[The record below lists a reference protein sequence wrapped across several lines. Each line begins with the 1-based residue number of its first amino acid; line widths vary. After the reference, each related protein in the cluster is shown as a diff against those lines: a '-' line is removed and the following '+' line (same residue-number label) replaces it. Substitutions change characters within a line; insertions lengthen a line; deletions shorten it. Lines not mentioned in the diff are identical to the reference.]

1 MDIFGYNDIYN
12 IFIKGM
18 VQMTFGKTIKMFL
31 IDGDPSGRLT
41 CELSNWTGLAY
52 RIPRT
57 EVKKCGDRPNLN
69 STGVYMLFG
78 RNDDDKE
85 AVYIGEAEEVFTRL
99 QSYLREKDFWNEVIV
114 FISKDENLNKAPIKY
129 IENKL
134 YEKAKAVNRY
144 EVLNGNIPPMPSIS
158 EADRAEMDE
167 FISNL
172 VMMVNTLG
180 HKLFE
185 EIKDH
190 SDATNSEFWY
200 INTARGAKAKSIQTQ
215 EGFVVLK
222 GSRVASSTVDSF
234 SERLVAKRDDLI
246 HSAKVQV
253 INDEYVVMEDLLFSS
268 PSLAATIVMGIIA
281 NGLTEW
287 KDRNGRALKDLS

>member
-1 MDIFGYNDIYN
+1 
-12 IFIKGM
+12 
-18 VQMTFGKTIKMFL
+18 MTFGKTIKMFL

-85 AVYIGEAEEVFTRL
+85 AVYIGEAEEVYTRL
-99 QSYLREKDFWNEVIV
+99 QSHLREKDFWNEVIV
-114 FISKDENLNKAPIKY
+114 FISKDENLNKAHIKY

-134 YEKAKAVNRY
+134 YEKAKVANRY
-144 EVLNGNIPPMPSIS
+144 DVLNGNIPPMPSIS
-158 EADRAEMDE
+158 ESDRAEMDE

-172 VMMVNTLG
+172 IMMVNTLG

-190 SDATNSEFWY
+190 SDSSNSEVWY
-200 INTARGAKAKSIQTQ
+200 INAARGAKAKGIQTQ

-222 GSRVASSTVDSF
+222 GSRIASSIVDSF
-234 SERLVAKRDDLI
+234 SENLNARREDLI
-246 HSAKVQV
+246 QSNKVQ
-253 INDEYVVMEDLLFSS
+253 IFNDEYVVMDDLLFSS
-268 PSLAATIVMGIIA
+268 PSLAAAIVMGRSA

-287 KDRNGRALKDLS
+287 KDRNGRTIKDLS

>member
-1 MDIFGYNDIYN
+1 
-12 IFIKGM
+12 
-18 VQMTFGKTIKMFL
+18 MTFGKTIKMFL

-85 AVYIGEAEEVFTRL
+85 AVYIGEAEEVYTRL
-99 QSYLREKDFWNEVIV
+99 QSHLREKDFWNEVIV
-114 FISKDENLNKAPIKY
+114 FISKDENFNKAHIKY

-134 YEKAKAVNRY
+134 YEKAKATNRY
-144 EVLNGNIPPMPSIS
+144 DVLNGNIPPMPSIS
-158 EADRAEMDE
+158 EADCAEMDE

-172 VMMVNTLG
+172 LMMVNTLG

-185 EIKDH
+185 EIKDNLD
-190 SDATNSEFWY
+190 STNSEAWY
-200 INTARGAKAKSIQTQ
+200 INAARGAKAKGVQTQ

-222 GSRVASSTVDSF
+222 ESRIAISIVDSF
-234 SERLVAKRDDLI
+234 SERLIAKRDDLI
-246 HSAKVQV
+246 HSGKIQF
-253 INDEYVVMEDLLFSS
+253 INDEYIVMEDLLFSS
-268 PSLAATIVMGIIA
+268 PSLAAAIVMGRSA
-281 NGLTEW
+281 NGLAEW
-287 KDRNGRALKDLS
+287 KDTYGKSLKDFT

>member
-1 MDIFGYNDIYN
+1 MIE
-12 IFIKGM
+12 M
-18 VQMTFGKTIKMFL
+18 AFGKTIKMFL

-57 EVKKCGDRPNLN
+57 EVKKCSDRPNLN

-85 AVYIGEAEEVFTRL
+85 AVYIGEAEEVYTRL
-99 QSYLREKDFWNEVIV
+99 QSHLREKDFWNEVIV
-114 FISKDENLNKAPIKY
+114 FISKDENLNKAHIKY
-129 IENKL
+129 IENRL
-134 YEKAKAVNRY
+134 YEKAKAANRY
-144 EVLNGNIPPMPSIS
+144 DVLNGNIPPMPSIS
-158 EADRAEMDE
+158 ESDRAEMDE

-185 EIKDH
+185 EIKDQ
-190 SDATNSEFWY
+190 SDSKKSEVWY
-200 INTARGAKAKSIQTQ
+200 INAARGANARGIQTQ
-215 EGFVVLK
+215 EGFVVLRDSK
-222 GSRVASSTVDSF
+222 IANNTVNSF
-234 SERLVAKRDDLI
+234 SESLTAKRDNLI
-246 HSAKVQV
+246 QSNKVQI

-268 PSLAATIVMGIIA
+268 PSLAATIVMGRSA

-287 KDRNGRALKDLS
+287 KDRHGRTLKELS

>member
-1 MDIFGYNDIYN
+1 MIG
-12 IFIKGM
+12 
-18 VQMTFGKTIKMFL
+18 VTFGKSIKIFL

-85 AVYIGEAEEVFTRL
+85 AVYIGEAEEVYTRL
-99 QSYLREKDFWNEVIV
+99 QSHLREKDFWNEVIV
-114 FISKDENLNKAPIKY
+114 FISKDENLNKAHIKY

-134 YEKAKAVNRY
+134 YEKAKAANRY
-144 EVLNGNIPPMPSIS
+144 DVLNGNIPPMPSIT

-172 VMMVNTLG
+172 EMLVNMLG
-180 HKLFE
+180 HKLFV
-185 EIKDH
+185 EIKDT
-190 SDATNSEFWY
+190 SETNDGEILYIKGARDAN
-200 INTARGAKAKSIQTQ
+200 AKGVQTQ
-215 EGFVVLK
+215 EGFVVLQ
-222 GSRVASSTVDSF
+222 GSRIASSVVNSY
-234 SERLVAKRDDLI
+234 SERLEAKRNDLI
-246 HSAKVQV
+246 RTQKVQ
-253 INDEYVVMEDLLFSS
+253 IQNGEFVVMEDLLFSS
-268 PSLAATIVMGIIA
+268 PSLAADIVMGKSA

-287 KDRNGRALKDLS
+287 KNKYGTILKDLS

>member
-1 MDIFGYNDIYN
+1 MW
-12 IFIKGM
+12 GM
-18 VQMTFGKTIKMFL
+18 IDVTFGKSIKMFL

-57 EVKKCGDRPNLN
+57 EVKKCGDRSNLN

-85 AVYIGEAEEVFTRL
+85 AVYIGEAEEVYTRL
-99 QSYLREKDFWNEVIV
+99 QSHLREKDFWNEVIV
-114 FISKDENLNKAPIKY
+114 FISKDENLNKAHIKY

-134 YEKAKAVNRY
+134 YEKAKAANRY
-144 EVLNGNIPPMPSIS
+144 DVLNGNIPPMPSIS

-172 VMMVNTLG
+172 EMLVNMLG
-180 HKLFE
+180 HKLFV
-185 EIKDH
+185 EIKDT
-190 SDATNSEFWY
+190 SETNDDEILYIKGARDAN
-200 INTARGAKAKSIQTQ
+200 AKGFQTQ
-215 EGFVVLK
+215 EGFVVLQ
-222 GSRVASSTVDSF
+222 GSRVASSVVNSY
-234 SERLVAKRDDLI
+234 SERLEAKRNDLI
-246 HSAKVQV
+246 RTQKVLIQ
-253 INDEYVVMEDLLFSS
+253 NGEFVVMEDLLFSS
-268 PSLAATIVMGIIA
+268 PSLAADIVMGRSA

-287 KDRNGRALKDLS
+287 KNKYGTMLKDLS

>member
-1 MDIFGYNDIYN
+1 
-12 IFIKGM
+12 
-18 VQMTFGKTIKMFL
+18 MTFGKTIKMFL

-85 AVYIGEAEEVFTRL
+85 AVYIGEAEEVYTRL
-99 QSYLREKDFWNEVIV
+99 QSHLREKDFWNEVIV
-114 FISKDENLNKAPIKY
+114 FISKDENLNKAHIKY

-134 YEKAKAVNRY
+134 YEKAKAANRY
-144 EVLNGNIPPMPSIS
+144 DVMNGNIPPMPSIS

-172 VMMVNTLG
+172 VMLVNILG
-180 HKLFE
+180 HKLFV
-185 EIKDH
+185 EIKD
-190 SDATNSEFWY
+190 TSESNDDEILY
-200 INTARGAKAKSIQTQ
+200 IKGVRGANAKGVQTQ
-215 EGFVVLK
+215 EGFVVLQDSK
-222 GSRVASSTVDSF
+222 IASSVVNSF
-234 SERLVAKRDDLI
+234 SERLMAKRNDLI
-246 HSAKVQV
+246 HSKKVQ
-253 INDEYVVMEDLLFSS
+253 IIDDEYVVMEDILFSS
-268 PSLAATIVMGIIA
+268 PSLAADIVLGRSA
-281 NGLTEW
+281 NGLIEW
-287 KDRNGRALKDLS
+287 KDTYGKSIKELN

>member
-1 MDIFGYNDIYN
+1 
-12 IFIKGM
+12 
-18 VQMTFGKTIKMFL
+18 MTFGKTIKMFL

-57 EVKKCGDRPNLN
+57 EVKKCCDRSNLN

-85 AVYIGEAEEVFTRL
+85 AVYIGEAEEVYTRL
-99 QSYLREKDFWNEVIV
+99 QSHLREKDFWNEVIV
-114 FISKDENLNKAPIKY
+114 FISKDENLNKAHIKY

-134 YEKAKAVNRY
+134 YEKAKTANRY
-144 EVLNGNIPPMPSIS
+144 DVLNGNIPPMPSIS
-158 EADRAEMDE
+158 ESDRAEMDE

-172 VMMVNTLG
+172 IMMVNTLG

-190 SDATNSEFWY
+190 SDSTNSEVWY
-200 INTARGAKAKSIQTQ
+200 INSARGAKAKGIQTQ

-222 GSRVASSTVDSF
+222 GSRIASSIVDSF
-234 SERLVAKRDDLI
+234 SESLNARREDLI
-246 HSAKVQV
+246 QSNKVQ
-253 INDEYVVMEDLLFSS
+253 IFNDEYVVMDDLLFSS
-268 PSLAATIVMGIIA
+268 PSLAATIVMGRSA

-287 KDRNGRALKDLS
+287 KDRIGRTLKDLS

>member
-1 MDIFGYNDIYN
+1 MW
-12 IFIKGM
+12 GM
-18 VQMTFGKTIKMFL
+18 IGVTFGKSIKMFL

-85 AVYIGEAEEVFTRL
+85 AVYIGEAEEVYTRL
-99 QSYLREKDFWNEVIV
+99 QSHLREKDFWNEVIV
-114 FISKDENLNKAPIKY
+114 FISKDENLNKAHIKY

-134 YEKAKAVNRY
+134 YEKAKAANRY
-144 EVLNGNIPPMPSIS
+144 DVLNGNIPPMPSIS

-172 VMMVNTLG
+172 EMLVNMLG
-180 HKLFE
+180 HKLFV
-185 EIKDH
+185 EIKDT
-190 SDATNSEFWY
+190 SETNDGEILYIKGARDAN
-200 INTARGAKAKSIQTQ
+200 AKGVQTQ
-215 EGFVVLK
+215 EGFVVLQ
-222 GSRVASSTVDSF
+222 GSRIASSVVNSY
-234 SERLVAKRDDLI
+234 SERLEAKRNDLI
-246 HSAKVQV
+246 RTQKVQ
-253 INDEYVVMEDLLFSS
+253 IQNGEFVVMEDLLFSS
-268 PSLAATIVMGIIA
+268 PSLAADIVMGKSA

-287 KDRNGRALKDLS
+287 KNKYGTILKDLS

>member
-1 MDIFGYNDIYN
+1 MIE
-12 IFIKGM
+12 M
-18 VQMTFGKTIKMFL
+18 AFGKTIKMFL

-57 EVKKCGDRPNLN
+57 EVKKCSDRPNLN

-85 AVYIGEAEEVFTRL
+85 AVYIGEAEEVYTRL
-99 QSYLREKDFWNEVIV
+99 QSHLREKDFWNEVIV
-114 FISKDENLNKAPIKY
+114 FISKDENLNKAHIKY
-129 IENKL
+129 IENRL
-134 YEKAKAVNRY
+134 YEKAKAANRY
-144 EVLNGNIPPMPSIS
+144 DVLNGNIPPMPSIS
-158 EADRAEMDE
+158 ESDRAEMDE

-185 EIKDH
+185 EIKDQ
-190 SDATNSEFWY
+190 SDSKKSEVWY
-200 INTARGAKAKSIQTQ
+200 INAARGANARGIQTQ
-215 EGFVVLK
+215 EGFVVLQDSK
-222 GSRVASSTVDSF
+222 IANSTVDSF
-234 SERLVAKRDDLI
+234 SESLTAKRDNLI
-246 HSAKVQV
+246 QSNKIQI

-268 PSLAATIVMGIIA
+268 PSLAATIVMGRSA

-287 KDRNGRALKDLS
+287 KDRHGRTLKELS

>member
-1 MDIFGYNDIYN
+1 MIG
-12 IFIKGM
+12 
-18 VQMTFGKTIKMFL
+18 VTFGKSIKMFL

-78 RNDDDKE
+78 RNDDDKV
-85 AVYIGEAEEVFTRL
+85 AVYIGEAEEVYTRL
-99 QSYLREKDFWNEVIV
+99 QSHLREKDFWNEVIV
-114 FISKDENLNKAPIKY
+114 FISKDENLNKAHIKY

-134 YEKAKAVNRY
+134 YEKAKAANRY
-144 EVLNGNIPPMPSIS
+144 DVLNGNIPPMPSIS

-172 VMMVNTLG
+172 EMLVNMLG
-180 HKLFE
+180 HKLFV
-185 EIKDH
+185 EIKDT
-190 SDATNSEFWY
+190 SETNDGEILYIKGARDAN
-200 INTARGAKAKSIQTQ
+200 AKGVQTQ
-215 EGFVVLK
+215 EGFVVLQ
-222 GSRVASSTVDSF
+222 GSRIASSVVNSY
-234 SERLVAKRDDLI
+234 SERLEAKRNDLI
-246 HSAKVQV
+246 RTQKVQ
-253 INDEYVVMEDLLFSS
+253 IQNGEFVVMEDLLFSS
-268 PSLAATIVMGIIA
+268 PSLAADIVMGKSA

-287 KDRNGRALKDLS
+287 KNKYGTILKDLS

>member
-1 MDIFGYNDIYN
+1 MID
-12 IFIKGM
+12 
-18 VQMTFGKTIKMFL
+18 VTFGKSIKMFL

-85 AVYIGEAEEVFTRL
+85 AVYIGEAEEVYTRL
-99 QSYLREKDFWNEVIV
+99 QSHLREKDFWNEVIV
-114 FISKDENLNKAPIKY
+114 FISKDENLNKAHIKY

-134 YEKAKAVNRY
+134 YEKAKAANRY
-144 EVLNGNIPPMPSIS
+144 DILNGNNPPMPSIS

-172 VMMVNTLG
+172 EMLVNMLG
-180 HKLFE
+180 HKLFV
-185 EIKDH
+185 EIKDT
-190 SDATNSEFWY
+190 SETNDGEILYIKGARDAN
-200 INTARGAKAKSIQTQ
+200 AKGVQTQ
-215 EGFVVLK
+215 EGFVVLQ
-222 GSRVASSTVDSF
+222 GSRIASSVVNSY
-234 SERLVAKRDDLI
+234 SERLEAKRNDLI
-246 HSAKVQV
+246 RTQKVLIQ
-253 INDEYVVMEDLLFSS
+253 NGEFVVMEDLLFSS
-268 PSLAATIVMGIIA
+268 PSLAADIVMGRSA

-287 KDRNGRALKDLS
+287 KNKYGTMLKDLS

>member
-1 MDIFGYNDIYN
+1 MID
-12 IFIKGM
+12 
-18 VQMTFGKTIKMFL
+18 VTFGKSIKMFL

-57 EVKKCGDRPNLN
+57 EVKKCGDRSNLN

-85 AVYIGEAEEVFTRL
+85 AVYIGEAEEVYTRL
-99 QSYLREKDFWNEVIV
+99 QSHLREKDFWNEVIV
-114 FISKDENLNKAPIKY
+114 FISKDENLNKAHIKY

-134 YEKAKAVNRY
+134 YEKAKAANRY
-144 EVLNGNIPPMPSIS
+144 DVLNGNIPPMPSIS

-172 VMMVNTLG
+172 EMLVNMLG
-180 HKLFE
+180 HKSFV
-185 EIKDH
+185 EIKDT
-190 SDATNSEFWY
+190 SETNDDEILYIKGARDAN
-200 INTARGAKAKSIQTQ
+200 AKGFQTQ
-215 EGFVVLK
+215 EGFVVLQ
-222 GSRVASSTVDSF
+222 GSRVASSVVNSY
-234 SERLVAKRDDLI
+234 SERLEAKRNDLI
-246 HSAKVQV
+246 RTQKVLIQ
-253 INDEYVVMEDLLFSS
+253 NGEFVVMEDLLFSS
-268 PSLAATIVMGIIA
+268 PSLAADIVMGRSA

-287 KDRNGRALKDLS
+287 KNKYGTMLKDLS

>member
-1 MDIFGYNDIYN
+1 
-12 IFIKGM
+12 
-18 VQMTFGKTIKMFL
+18 MTFDKTIKMFL

-85 AVYIGEAEEVFTRL
+85 AVYIGEAEEVYTRL
-99 QSYLREKDFWNEVIV
+99 QSHLREKDFWDEVIV
-114 FISKDENLNKAPIKY
+114 FISKDENFNKAHIKY
-129 IENKL
+129 IESKL
-134 YEKAKAVNRY
+134 YEKAKATNRY
-144 EVLNGNIPPMPSIS
+144 DVLNGNIPPLPSIS

-172 VMMVNTLG
+172 LMMVNTLG

-185 EIKDH
+185 RLKIIWTQLIVKH
-190 SDATNSEFWY
+190 S
-200 INTARGAKAKSIQTQ
+200 I
-215 EGFVVLK
+215 
-222 GSRVASSTVDSF
+222 
-234 SERLVAKRDDLI
+234 
-246 HSAKVQV
+246 
-253 INDEYVVMEDLLFSS
+253 
-268 PSLAATIVMGIIA
+268 
-281 NGLTEW
+281 
-287 KDRNGRALKDLS
+287 

>member
-1 MDIFGYNDIYN
+1 MID
-12 IFIKGM
+12 
-18 VQMTFGKTIKMFL
+18 VTFGKSIKMFL

-57 EVKKCGDRPNLN
+57 EVKKCGDRSNLN

-85 AVYIGEAEEVFTRL
+85 AVYIGEAEEVYTRL
-99 QSYLREKDFWNEVIV
+99 QSHLREKDFWNEVIV
-114 FISKDENLNKAPIKY
+114 FISKDENLNKAHIKY

-134 YEKAKAVNRY
+134 YEKAKAANRY
-144 EVLNGNIPPMPSIS
+144 DVLNGNIPPMPSIS

-172 VMMVNTLG
+172 EMLVNMLG
-180 HKLFE
+180 HKLFV
-185 EIKDH
+185 EIKDT
-190 SDATNSEFWY
+190 SETNDDEILYIKGARDAN
-200 INTARGAKAKSIQTQ
+200 AKGFQTQ
-215 EGFVVLK
+215 EGFVVLQ
-222 GSRVASSTVDSF
+222 GSRVASSVVNSY
-234 SERLVAKRDDLI
+234 SERLEAKRNDLI
-246 HSAKVQV
+246 RTQKVLIQ
-253 INDEYVVMEDLLFSS
+253 NGEFVVMEDLLFSS
-268 PSLAATIVMGIIA
+268 PSLAADIVMGRSA

-287 KDRNGRALKDLS
+287 KNKYGTMLKDLS

>member
-1 MDIFGYNDIYN
+1 VKVNRGYESIGV
-12 IFIKGM
+12 IK
-18 VQMTFGKTIKMFL
+18 MTFGKTIKMFL

-57 EVKKCGDRPNLN
+57 EVKKCLDRPNLN

-78 RNDDDKE
+78 RNVDDKE
-85 AVYIGEAEEVFTRL
+85 AVYIGEAEEVYTRL
-99 QSYLREKDFWNEVIV
+99 QSHLREKDFWNEVIV
-114 FISKDENLNKAPIKY
+114 FISKDENLNKAHIKY

-134 YEKAKAVNRY
+134 YEKAKVANRY
-144 EVLNGNIPPMPSIS
+144 FLMNGNIPPMPSIS

-167 FISNL
+167 YISNL

-185 EIKDH
+185 EIKD
-190 SDATNSEFWY
+190 SSEVNADDVLFIKSTLGVDAK
-200 INTARGAKAKSIQTQ
+200 GIQTQ

-222 GSRVASSTVDSF
+222 GSKIANRKSY
-234 SERLVAKRDDLI
+234 SERLLAKRKDLL
-246 HSAKVQV
+246 HTEKVKV
-253 INDEYVVMEDLLFSS
+253 VNDEFVVMEDLLFTS
-268 PSLAATIVMGIIA
+268 PSAAADIVTGRSA

-287 KDRNGRALKDLS
+287 KDRNGKSLKDLV

>member
-1 MDIFGYNDIYN
+1 MIDMN
-12 IFIKGM
+12 
-18 VQMTFGKTIKMFL
+18 FGKSIKMFL

-85 AVYIGEAEEVFTRL
+85 AVYIGEAEEVYTRL
-99 QSYLREKDFWNEVIV
+99 QSHLREKDFWNEVIV
-114 FISKDENLNKAPIKY
+114 FISKDENLNKAHIKY

-134 YEKAKAVNRY
+134 YEKAKAANRY
-144 EVLNGNIPPMPSIS
+144 DVLNGNIPPMPSIS

-172 VMMVNTLG
+172 EMLVNMLG
-180 HKLFE
+180 HKLFV
-185 EIKDH
+185 EIKDT
-190 SDATNSEFWY
+190 SETNDDEILYIKGARDAN
-200 INTARGAKAKSIQTQ
+200 AKGFQTQ
-215 EGFVVLK
+215 EGFVVLQ
-222 GSRVASSTVDSF
+222 GSRIASSVVNSY
-234 SERLVAKRDDLI
+234 SERLEAKRNDLI
-246 HSAKVQV
+246 RTQKVLIQ
-253 INDEYVVMEDLLFSS
+253 NGEFVVMEDLLFSS
-268 PSLAATIVMGIIA
+268 PSLAADIVMGKSA

-287 KDRNGRALKDLS
+287 KNKYGTILKDLS